1 MELNYKN
8 MLKALALVEDEKNIS
23 EEVILD
29 ALKEAMAKAYK
40 KNAELQDIDVVA
52 EINEKKKTIDLYQN
66 YTVVASDDDVEDD
79 ELEIGLAEAK
89 AYDANAQVGGII
101 RRPVEMTDMSRAAV
115 SIAKNV
121 LRQKIRE
128 AEKVSV
134 YNEYI
139 DKKDDMVLGEV
150 ESVKDKFVLVNLG
163 KATALM
169 PRSAQIPN
177 ERLREGQ
184 QIRVVIKEVNK
195 ETKGSQV
202 LVSRADPMLVKR
214 LFEKEVPEIYDGT
227 VEIKAIAR
235 EVGDRTKMAV
245 ISHNPDVD
253 PIGACIGPKGQRV
266 QRIIE
271 ELKGEKIDI
280 FTYSDDLTELVKN
293 ALAPASVIAVIPQ
306 SDAHNLLVI
315 VEEDQLSLAIGKRG
329 KNARLAVKL
338 INRNIDIK
346 TRRDIEDMGMD
357 YDAMI
362 AEAEARREE
371 IRLEN
376 LRRENARK
384 VEEAKAK
391 AEERIAAGHRKLEAL
406 GGKAMAEDDDF
417 IPDEMM
423 EGLDDRVYASID
435 MAAAESE
442 AEEDTPV
449 QEIPSE
455 ETYEPVETVIEP
467 EEIEEETEENEE
479 EIVEEVMEKKQ
490 ESRKHANLEE
500 MAANNTYVSR
510 FEKLADSSKPKQDT
524 KFKKKKK
531 KDEET
536 SYKVS
541 NKELEKQLKE
551 KLAVSKAAAK
561 PIYTEEELAE
571 IEAQQEAEEER
582 EYDID
587 YDEYEDFYDED
598 DN

>member
-266 QRIIE
+266 QKIIE

-357 YDAMI
+357 YDALI
-362 AEAEARREE
+362 EEAEARREE
-371 IRLEN
+371 IRREN
-376 LRRENARK
+376 LRRENQRK
-384 VEEAKAK
+384 IEEAKAK
-391 AEERIAAGHRKLEAL
+391 AEERIAEGHRKLEAL
-406 GGKAMAEDDDF
+406 GGKAEAEDDDF

-423 EGLDDRVYASID
+423 EGLDDRVYESID
-435 MAAAESE
+435 LSAN
-442 AEEDTPV
+442 EEGKEEEPV
-449 QEIPSE
+449 IQEIEEVSE
-455 ETYEPVETVIEP
+455 TEEEPAVEVV
-467 EEIEEETEENEE
+467 EEETEEDT
-479 EIVEEVMEKKQ
+479 EEVFEETMEKKP

-510 FEKLADSSKPKQDT
+510 FEKLADTSKPKQDT
-524 KFKKKKK
+524 KFRKKNRK
-531 KDEET
+531 KDEE
-536 SYKVS
+536 SPYKVS
-541 NKELEKQLKE
+541 NKELEKALKD
-551 KLAVSKAAAK
+551 KLAANKAAAK

-571 IEAQQEAEEER
+571 IQAQQEAEEER

>member
-89 AYDANAQVGGII
+89 AYDANAEVGGII
-101 RRPVEMTDMSRAAV
+101 RRPVEMTEMSRAAV

-357 YDAMI
+357 YDALI
-362 AEAEARREE
+362 EEAEARREE
-371 IRLEN
+371 IRREN
-376 LRRENARK
+376 LRRENQRK
-384 VEEAKAK
+384 IEEAKAK
-391 AEERIAAGHRKLEAL
+391 AEERIAEGHRKL
-406 GGKAMAEDDDF
+406 
-417 IPDEMM
+417 
-423 EGLDDRVYASID
+423 
-435 MAAAESE
+435 
-442 AEEDTPV
+442 
-449 QEIPSE
+449 
-455 ETYEPVETVIEP
+455 
-467 EEIEEETEENEE
+467 
-479 EIVEEVMEKKQ
+479 
-490 ESRKHANLEE
+490 
-500 MAANNTYVSR
+500 
-510 FEKLADSSKPKQDT
+510 
-524 KFKKKKK
+524 
-531 KDEET
+531 
-536 SYKVS
+536 
-541 NKELEKQLKE
+541 
-551 KLAVSKAAAK
+551 
-561 PIYTEEELAE
+561 
-571 IEAQQEAEEER
+571 
-582 EYDID
+582 
-587 YDEYEDFYDED
+587 
-598 DN
+598 

>member
-8 MLKALALVEDEKNIS
+8 MIKALALVEDEKNIS

-89 AYDANAQVGGII
+89 EYDSNAEVGGTI
-101 RRPVEMTDMSRAAV
+101 RRPVEMTEMSRAAV

-121 LRQKIRE
+121 LRHKIRE

-150 ESVKDKFVLVNLG
+150 ESVKDKFILVNLG
-163 KATALM
+163 KTTALM

-177 ERLREGQ
+177 ERMYEGQ
-184 QIRVVIKEVNK
+184 QIRVVIKEVNR

-214 LFEKEVPEIYDGT
+214 LFEKEVPEIYEGT

-266 QRIIE
+266 QRVIE

-293 ALAPASVIAVIPQ
+293 ALAPAEVIAVIPQ
-306 SDAHNLLVI
+306 NDAHNLLVI
-315 VEEDQLSLAIGKRG
+315 VDEDQLSLAIGKRG
-329 KNARLAVKL
+329 KNAILAVKL